1 MEQYDYTQTPLIGD
15 DISIEIDRF
24 NNRQL
29 KELKEDV
36 DRIKREERLEN
47 RKNGNKWFDSALL
60 PVLKD
65 FAELT
70 ASLLEIE
77 RDDNGIITVAFRN
90 KEGIDITESCKYM
103 RIALFAASNISVDCD
118 DEKAILALVFDC
130 NNFAN

>member
-15 DISIEIDRF
+15 DISIEIDRL

-29 KELKEDV
+29 RELRDDV

-47 RKNGNKWFDSALL
+47 KKNGNKCFDSALL

-70 ASLLEIE
+70 ASLLEVE

-90 KEGIDITESCKYM
+90 KRGIDITESCKYM
-103 RIALFAASNISVDCD
+103 RMALFAASNMSVEGDG
-118 DEKAILALVFDC
+118 EKVRIAWGYD
-130 NNFAN
+130 